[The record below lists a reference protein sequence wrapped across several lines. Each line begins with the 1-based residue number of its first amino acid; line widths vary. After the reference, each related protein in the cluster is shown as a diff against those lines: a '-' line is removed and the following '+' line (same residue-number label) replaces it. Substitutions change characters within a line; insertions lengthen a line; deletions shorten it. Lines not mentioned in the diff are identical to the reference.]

1 MDGYRRL
8 EDRWEAGGRV
18 SLSGLA
24 QRAESKWYRST
35 MADSMAPLITFNQ
48 SCIDGPSQHHY
59 QTPPVSY
66 LLSSFFPLHSNFLL
80 CFFYLT
86 TLSATHTVY
95 QTYRQ
100 SHHAPQPVYYTL
112 LLPNSLLLLYYCMMG
127 PTTAQQN
134 LDYLWPWLHNGRT
147 ISLSISG

>member
-1 MDGYRRL
+1 MGGWWTCKPEWLGTKSRIEVVPEYHGRQHGSSNHIQSVLYR
-8 EDRWEAGGRV
+8 WPKPT
-18 SLSGLA
+18 SLPN
-24 QRAESKWYRST
+24 ST
-35 MADSMAPLITFNQ
+35 SLL
-48 SCIDGPSQHHY
+48 PSIII
-59 QTPPVSY
+59 
-66 LLSSFFPLHSNFLL
+66 LSTSFKLPTL
-80 CFFYLT
+80 FFYLT

-127 PTTAQQN
+127 PTIAQQN